1 MKNNNIYLVGGA
13 LLLVS
18 GGYIAYKKGLFGGN
32 PVGED
37 VTKTDVTEAQKEKQI
52 EEGLIIEAKKQ
63 KARTTT
69 IENPNSFKAKVAV
82 IQGKLGVA
90 MDGIVGSQTRMA
102 LTAKFPEITDLTPSN
117 IDSVTAMFN
126 GSANAKPTISKRLP
140 VGKNVIA
147 NIPFMA
153 SAIMKRVDEWL
164 TTDENGNPF
173 PTKTF
178 KRSAQVG
185 EIARYLG
192 NDKLIIRLSNP
203 IVSPTRTF
211 IYIVVKDSWVK

>member
-1 MKNNNIYLVGGA
+1 MKNNNVYLVGGA
-13 LLLVS
+13 LLLIG
-18 GGYIAYKKGLFGGN
+18 GGYIAYKKGLFGAK
-32 PVGED
+32 VEED
-37 VTKTDVTEAQKEKQI
+37 TTKKDIVDAQKEKEI
-52 EEGLIIEAKKQ
+52 EEGLIIEAKKK

-90 MDGIVGSQTRMA
+90 MDGVVGAQTRMA
-102 LTAKFPEITDLTPSN
+102 LNDKFPSVTDLTPSN

-126 GSANAKPTISKRLP
+126 GSATAKPTISKRLP

-164 TTDENGNPF
+164 TTDENGTAF

-178 KRSAQVG
+178 KKSAQVG